1 MINKVIM
8 IVALVTMAIG
18 SITGTFLMVYCMIRI
33 IISDYKHW
41 KFNRSEKDYYRQR
54 EDKNKNR
61 KLTD

>member
-8 IVALVTMAIG
+8 IVALVMMVIG
-18 SITGTFLMVYCMIRI
+18 SITGTFLMVYCMIKI
-33 IISDYKHW
+33 IISDYKYW